1 MPQILLMRA
10 EANFRLG
17 FDGNALPLVNQLRG
31 RAQVASLAAVTEED
45 LDKEWLH
52 EFVFEG
58 LRQTVNIRFGTY
70 FQPWWN
76 KDATPTYKGVFPIPQ
91 SVLDKNPNLKQNP
104 DYQDLIKTDCHEA
117 DKSHYIHYLLPP
129 APTRSKCLQQR
140 KRLSR

>member
-17 FDGNALPLVNQLRG
+17 FDGNALPLVNQLRD
-31 RAQVASLAAVTEED
+31 RAQVTSLAAVTEEE